1 MQCTKFG
8 LKEVRMN
15 KVVIVAAKRTPIG
28 SFMGGLS
35 TVPAT
40 VLGSKVIS
48 AALDELKL
56 NPSIVDEVFMGHVL
70 QAGTGQAPARQA
82 ALGAGIPNTVPCST
96 INKVCASGMKAITLG
111 IQAIAL
117 GDAEVV
123 IAGGMEN
130 MSLSPHLSSLRQ
142 GQKFGNITFKDG
154 IQVDGLTDAY
164 EQVAMG
170 VFADA
175 CATEYAISRESQDA
189 FAIESYRRSA
199 QAWENGSFD
208 AEVIEVA
215 VPQRKGDPI
224 IVSQD
229 EEFKN
234 VIDLVLYVFSSLGFE
249 NFTTQISLRDINNKE
264 KYIGSDEVWE
274 TAEKAIINATKEK
287 DIKYKIVYGEA
298 AFYGPKL
305 DFMVKDALGREWQ
318 LGTIQVDYNLPERF
332 ELCYVD
338 SQNNFKRPVM
348 IHRAPFGSME
358 RFIAILIEHTG
369 GNFPLWL
376 TSDQVI
382 LIPVGEKHKKYTEKV
397 LKLLEN
403 DEIRALAD
411 TRNETVGKKIREA
424 ELNKIPFMIIIGD
437 KEIKNNMF
445 SVRGH
450 GGKDYGE
457 KSVKELSKFINDK
470 SSEIIKDFN

>member
-1 MQCTKFG
+1 
-8 LKEVRMN
+8 MN

-215 VPQRKGDPI
+215 VHQRKGDPI

-234 VIDLVLYVFSSLGFE
+234 VSLDKIPQLRPAFTKEGTVTAANASTINDGAAAVVLMSEAKAKALGIDPLVTVLSYADAAHEPKWFTTAPAKALPKALDKAGLSIHEIDVFELNEAFAVVGIANTQLLGLSPEKVNPNGGAVSLGHP
-249 NFTTQISLRDINNKE
+249 
-264 KYIGSDEVWE
+264 IGCSGARIVVTLIHALKQKQKKHGIAGICNGGGGA
-274 TAEKAIINATKEK
+274 TA
-287 DIKYKIVYGEA
+287 
-298 AFYGPKL
+298 L
-305 DFMVKDALGREWQ
+305 
-318 LGTIQVDYNLPERF
+318 
-332 ELCYVD
+332 
-338 SQNNFKRPVM
+338 
-348 IHRAPFGSME
+348 
-358 RFIAILIEHTG
+358 IL
-369 GNFPLWL
+369 
-376 TSDQVI
+376 
-382 LIPVGEKHKKYTEKV
+382 
-397 LKLLEN
+397 
-403 DEIRALAD
+403 
-411 TRNETVGKKIREA
+411 
-424 ELNKIPFMIIIGD
+424 
-437 KEIKNNMF
+437 KNNY
-445 SVRGH
+445 
-450 GGKDYGE
+450 D
-457 KSVKELSKFINDK
+457 
-470 SSEIIKDFN
+470 